1 MLDPLPPPFIGP
13 EVEDEDVA
21 ITSTSRD
28 FVAVFP
34 ERSEAEYTTAYV
46 PVAFMFTLFERIE
59 TATEPSTAS
68 IAVAPASTYAEPSV
82 SVSGF
87 EPFNVITGAT
97 VSGVVVAG
105 VVTVTTT
112 ESDIDPAVAM
122 TVVVPAVTPVKI
134 PVDELMVPIA
144 GLALVQFTEAANGL
158 PD

>member
-1 MLDPLPPPFIGP
+1 MMLI
-13 EVEDEDVA
+13 EVSA
-21 ITSTSRD
+21 
-28 FVAVFP
+28 
-34 ERSEAEYTTAYV
+34 
-46 PVAFMFTLFERIE
+46 
-59 TATEPSTAS
+59 
-68 IAVAPASTYAEPSV
+68 
-82 SVSGF
+82 
-87 EPFNVITGAT
+87 
-97 VSGVVVAG
+97 GVVVAG